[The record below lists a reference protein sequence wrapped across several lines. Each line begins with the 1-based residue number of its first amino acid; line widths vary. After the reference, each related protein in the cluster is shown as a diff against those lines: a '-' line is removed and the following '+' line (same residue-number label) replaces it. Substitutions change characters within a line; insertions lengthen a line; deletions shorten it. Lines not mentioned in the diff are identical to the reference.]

1 MCKAGWANGSSR
13 QKSGIQLVAIGLGLI
28 VGLTSCFSGGSKSGN
43 VTSNQ
48 NPTQTAVNI
57 NNPGK
62 LGLTE
67 QLERAIAQDLPQ
79 EIGVPIQSVTCPRQ
93 EKLETGK
100 IFTCTAKISPGTF
113 LVEVTVKNSNGQI
126 TLKTKQILILTEA
139 QKLLQQS
146 IQQRMG
152 TTVQADC
159 GGKVKLFQKVGE
171 KFQCKLTTASGK
183 KGTATI
189 TVTKPEGKV
198 DATWKL

>member
-1 MCKAGWANGSSR
+1 LCKEGRANGNNQPKHR
-13 QKSGIQLVAIGLGLI
+13 IWLAGMGLGLV
-28 VGLTSCFSGGSKSGN
+28 VGLTSCFSGSSTSGN

-48 NPTQTAVNI
+48 NPSQTAVNL
-57 NNPGK
+57 NNSSK

-79 EIGVPIQSVTCPRQ
+79 EIGVPIQSVTCPHQ
-93 EKLETGK
+93 EKLEAGK
-100 IFTCTAKISPGTF
+100 TFNCTAKISPGTF
-113 LVEVTVKNSNGQI
+113 PVEVTVKNPNGQI

-139 QKLLQQS
+139 EKLLQQS
-146 IQQRMG
+146 IQQRTG

-171 KFQCKLTTASGK
+171 KFQCKLATASGK

-189 TVTKPEGKV
+189 TVTKSEGKV